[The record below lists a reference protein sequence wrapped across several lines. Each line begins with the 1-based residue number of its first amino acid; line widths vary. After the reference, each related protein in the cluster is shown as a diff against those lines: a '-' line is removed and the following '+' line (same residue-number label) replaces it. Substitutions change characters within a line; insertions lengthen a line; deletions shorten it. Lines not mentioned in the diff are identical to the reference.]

1 VVEGVKAKA
10 ILAPQRG
17 ISRNSKGEAT
27 AMVVG
32 KEGKVEARI
41 LQADRTIGSDWLV
54 NSGLNDGDQLII
66 EGLQK
71 IRPGAPVQAV
81 PAESATQASPQ

>member
-1 VVEGVKAKA
+1 
-10 ILAPQRG
+10 
-17 ISRNSKGEAT
+17 
-27 AMVVG
+27 MVIG

-54 NSGLNDGDQLII
+54 SSGLNAGDQLII

-81 PAESATQASPQ
+81 PAEAAAQTKSQ